1 MARARLPSWS
11 RPALSWARSSSAFRF
26 PPPTSCPAVW
36 PGPWRPMARACSGAR
51 CAPLRSPGSSPCR
64 QPCCWRAAC
73 ISCCAC
79 SSEKDKPALSLP
91 FMGACGIHLR
101 MSTGPHNLSGHAD
114 VLDALAA
121 RGRLRSLTRTRGL
134 DFTSNDYLALAESAP
149 LRDAG
154 VQALARGVPLGAG
167 GSRLLRGNHPEHEA
181 LEEEA
186 ASFFGAETA
195 LYFPT
200 GFAANAAIAATLPR
214 EGDLIVH
221 DALIHASF
229 RNGLEP
235 ARITAI
241 VAPHNDLGAM
251 EDVIKRWR
259 AGGGTGQVWI
269 AAETLYSMDGDRA
282 PLAELVGLAARHDA
296 MLILD
301 EAHATGVHGKQGGG
315 LGAAY
320 EGAPN
325 IISLDTCG
333 KALGAAGALGCLPKL
348 HRDFMVNRG
357 RAFIY
362 STAPSPLMA
371 AVVRASLKIAAGAEQ
386 ERAQLAALA
395 RHAEAGL
402 KKMGLGVSGSQI
414 QPIIIGV
421 DARAV
426 AIATALQARGHDIR
440 AIRPPTVPEGTA
452 RLRLALTLHA
462 GTADIDAL
470 FADLAAEM
478 ARP

>member
-1 MARARLPSWS
+1 MA
-11 RPALSWARSSSAFRF
+11 
-26 PPPTSCPAVW
+26 
-36 PGPWRPMARACSGAR
+36 
-51 CAPLRSPGSSPCR
+51 
-64 QPCCWRAAC
+64 
-73 ISCCAC
+73 
-79 SSEKDKPALSLP
+79 
-91 FMGACGIHLR
+91 
-101 MSTGPHNLSGHAD
+101 TGPHSSSSHAE

-121 RGRLRSLTRTRGL
+121 KGRLRDLSGTRGV
-134 DFTSNDYLALAESAP
+134 DFTSNDYLALAVSAA
-149 LRDAG
+149 LRDAAFE
-154 VQALARGVPLGAG
+154 ALARGVPLGAG

-186 ASFFGAETA
+186 ASFFGSETA

-214 EGDLIVH
+214 RGDLIVH

-229 RNGLEP
+229 RAGLEP
-235 ARITAI
+235 QRIAAI
-241 VAPHNDLGAM
+241 GAPHNDIGAM
-251 EDVIKRWR
+251 DDIIKGWR
-259 AGGGTGQVWI
+259 AGGGKGQVWI

-282 PLAELVGLAARHDA
+282 PLSELVRLAAMHSA
-296 MLILD
+296 ILVLD
-301 EAHATGVHGKQGGG
+301 EAHATGVHGEQGRG

-325 IISLDTCG
+325 IISLHTCG
-333 KALGAAGALGCLPKL
+333 KAMGAHGALVCLPRL
-348 HRDFMVNRG
+348 YRDFMVNRG

-371 AVVRASLKIAAGAEQ
+371 AVVRATLEGHRGRRAGARPACRRWCAMPRQ
-386 ERAQLAALA
+386 AC
-395 RHAEAGL
+395 G
-402 KKMGLGVSGSQI
+402 KSGLGVSGSQI
-414 QPIIIGV
+414 QPVIIGE
-421 DARAV
+421 DRRAV
-426 AIATALQARGHDIR
+426 ALASALQALGHDIR

-462 GTADIDAL
+462 GNDDLDAL